1 MESITQAFILG
12 AGLGMRMRPLTEQ
25 LPKPLVPIFQK
36 ALITFAFDHLIDAG
50 CTKLIVNTHH
60 RPEAFGPAEEVPY
73 RGIPVRYRWEP
84 ILLETGGGIAN
95 VADLLGDEPFLV
107 YNGDILTDLP
117 IQPLIDEHLRAGNVV
132 TLALR
137 SGGGPQ
143 DIAFDHA
150 KRRIIDIRNQLQTGA
165 PEEYLFTGIYV
176 VNTEFLRWLEPGA
189 KRSVI
194 PTFLEMIRRG
204 VKLGGIVLD
213 QGAWWDVGTRAA
225 YLQVH
230 RELPALE
237 FPSYSVDDAGW
248 RAPVHPLAVI
258 ETGAELRGCSVVGA
272 GARVGAGA
280 MLEDTII
287 WRGAQ
292 IASRS
297 HLRNCIVRSQQ
308 RAEGEFNDIDI

>member
-165 PEEYLFTGIYV
+165 PEEYLFTGIYA

-204 VKLGGIVLD
+204 AKLGGIVLD

-258 ETGAELRGCSVVGA
+258 ETGAELRGCSVAGA

>member
-60 RPEAFGPAEEVPY
+60 RPEAFGQAEKVPY

-117 IQPLIDEHLRAGNVV
+117 IQPLIDEHVRAGNVV

-150 KRRIIDIRNQLQTGA
+150 KRSIIDIRNQLQTGA
-165 PEEYLFTGIYV
+165 PEEYLFTGIYA

-204 VKLGGIVLD
+204 AKLGGIILD
-213 QGAWWDVGTRAA
+213 EGAWWDVGTRAT

-230 RELPALE
+230 RELPARE

-258 ETGAELRGCSVVGA
+258 ETGAELRGCSVAGA